1 MKINDIVF
9 DEKEILEAMVE
20 SGVELI
26 DGDPSLTDWDALSF
40 DRLFNDLYNN
50 NDIQVKS
57 TCHINGQTK
66 KKYLQKKLLTENN
79 TYQSLMTPQLWHSN
93 SSNKLC
99 CA

>member
-1 MKINDIVF
+1 MKFNDIVF
-9 DEKEILEAMVE
+9 DEKEIFDAMIE

-26 DGDPSLTDWDALSF
+26 DGNPSLTDWDFLTF
-40 DRLFNDLYNN
+40 EQLFGNLQNKPIKIESN
-50 NDIQVKS
+50 
-57 TCHINGQTK
+57 CHINGQTK
-66 KKYLQKKLLTENN
+66 NKYLQKKLQTEKD